1 MNDCKY
7 ILKAGTKTAIKR
19 DLVMDIGTLLDMVFI
34 TLQSKQKIV
43 LKTILVF
50 NKGKCN
56 YLSKGKKLQ
65 I

>member
-34 TLQSKQKIV
+34 TLQSK
-43 LKTILVF
+43 
-50 NKGKCN
+50 
-56 YLSKGKKLQ
+56 
-65 I
+65 